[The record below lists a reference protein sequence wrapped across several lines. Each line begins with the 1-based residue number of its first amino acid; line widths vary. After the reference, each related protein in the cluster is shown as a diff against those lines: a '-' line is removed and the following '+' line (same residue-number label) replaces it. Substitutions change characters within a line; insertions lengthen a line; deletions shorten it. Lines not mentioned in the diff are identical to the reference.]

1 MIKKSLIVIICM
13 VILVSSVYAAKQS
26 TQSLTDN
33 PQIAVTIINQEPDPA
48 EPGRNFDV
56 RFKFDNN
63 GSGVARDIEV
73 ELLPE
78 YPFFLD
84 PGREALRF
92 IGTLQSRQRGDVGII
107 VKYKLRVD
115 KEAVEGENELRIR
128 YRLNGGNWIKPDE
141 FIVNIRTHDAILSIN
156 SFSFNKK
163 ILEPGDT
170 ATLKVV
176 IVNEADS
183 SLKNIIANLDTG
195 DVPLIPFGTTNEVNV
210 YKIDSKDRYILK
222 FNFLVDPETKS
233 GVFRIPLHITYSD
246 DLGNKYF
253 KNSTL
258 GLIIGAD
265 PDLSI
270 TLDDTEIFEQG
281 NVGEITIKVVNKGVT
296 DTKFMNLKLMESP
309 DYRILS
315 TNEIYLGNIDSDDF
329 ETASFNVFVSKTG
342 KNQILFPIEIE
353 YMDINNNRFKDRIKL
368 SMDIYS
374 SGEAKKYG
382 LVDGNGFIGIFIVF
396 VIVIVGLYYYR
407 RYSKKK
413 KSS

>member
-1 MIKKSLIVIICM
+1 MMKKILILILCM
-13 VILVSSVYAAKQS
+13 LILIGSVYAVKQS
-26 TQSLTDN
+26 TQRLTDN
-33 PQIAVTIINQEPDPA
+33 HQIAVTIVNQEPDPA

-78 YPFFLD
+78 YPFSLD

-92 IGTLQSRQRGDVGII
+92 IGTLQSRQRGDVGIV

-115 KEAVEGENELRIR
+115 KNAVEGENDLKLR
-128 YRLNGGNWIKPDE
+128 YRIDKGVWIEPEE
-141 FIVNIRTHDAILSIN
+141 FIVNVRTHDAILSIS
-156 SFSFNKK
+156 SFSFDKK
-163 ILEPGDT
+163 TLEPGDT
-170 ATLKVV
+170 ATLKVE
-176 IVNEADS
+176 IVNDADS
-183 SLKNIIANLDTG
+183 TLKDITANLDIG
-195 DVPLIPFGTTNEVNV
+195 NVPLIPIGSTNEVNV
-210 YKIDSKDRYILK
+210 YRIDSQEKYILE

-233 GVFRIPLHITYSD
+233 GVFRVPLHITYSD

-258 GLIIGAD
+258 GLVIGAE

-270 TLDDTEIFEQG
+270 TLDDTEIFERG
-281 NVGEITIKVVNKGVT
+281 KVGEITIKVVNKGVT

-329 ETASFNVFVSKTG
+329 ETASFNVFVDKTR

-353 YMDINNNRFKDRIKL
+353 YMDINNNRFKDKINL
-368 SMDIYS
+368 NMNLYS
-374 SGEAKKYG
+374 SNDAKKYG
-382 LVDGNGFIGIFIVF
+382 LVNGNGFVGTFIVII
-396 VIVIVGLYYYR
+396 IVVLGLLYYR
-407 RYSKKK
+407 RHRKKK